1 MRLHTLSLL
10 GYCVVVIDSRGS
22 DYRGLEF
29 DAHIKHKMVLNE
41 FLKVFFLMSY
51 CYF

>member
-22 DYRGLEF
+22 DYRGLEYE
-29 DAHIKHKMVLNE
+29 AHIKHKMVNYLVESFIKLIIIN
-41 FLKVFFLMSY
+41 
-51 CYF
+51 